1 MIDWNDMLM
10 MMPEYFS
17 TIMVHDILER
27 FIFYKI
33 EVESK
38 KQFSVQFWLNWLIV
52 GISTNFYDV

>member
-38 KQFSVQFWLNWLIV
+38 KQFSVQFWLN
-52 GISTNFYDV
+52 